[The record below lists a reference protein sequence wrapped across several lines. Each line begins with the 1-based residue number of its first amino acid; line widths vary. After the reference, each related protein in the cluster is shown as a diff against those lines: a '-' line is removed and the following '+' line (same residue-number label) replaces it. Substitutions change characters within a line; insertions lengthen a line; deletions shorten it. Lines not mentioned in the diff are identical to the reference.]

1 MEEQSRAHEFAPG
14 GINDPLDDGSSN
26 STANDNNDDD
36 VSGEFWRDDDDNDAA
51 KANAQAED

>member
-14 GINDPLDDGSSN
+14 GINDPLDD
-26 STANDNNDDD
+26 ADDN